1 MKHNKIK
8 KIVFL
13 AVFTALNVAI
23 SRIILIPVPFTH
35 GYINLCD
42 AGIMLIAALA
52 GPEAGLLVGGCSGF
66 LLDLISGYGQFM
78 LFSLVVHG
86 LEGYFVGRLYK
97 KQHYWRLLFA
107 NFGGAAIMVFGYFI
121 TDIILY
127 GITAGIL
134 GIFTNAV
141 QGIAGSIIAVVLV
154 RALKGIRFRSR
165 PES

>member
-1 MKHNKIK
+1 MKRNKIR
-8 KIVFL
+8 KIIFL
-13 AVFTALNVAI
+13 AIFTALNVAI

-42 AGIMLIAALA
+42 AGIMLIAALV

-86 LEGYFVGRLYK
+86 LEGYLVGKLYN
-97 KQHYWRLLFA
+97 KQHYWCLLLA
-107 NFGGAAIMVFGYFI
+107 NLSGAVIMVLGYFI
-121 TDIILY
+121 ADIVLY
-127 GITAGIL
+127 GITAGVL
-134 GIFTNAV
+134 GIFTNVV

-154 RALKGIRFRSR
+154 RVLKDVKFRRR

>member
-1 MKHNKIK
+1 MKHSKMK
-8 KIVFL
+8 KIIFL
-13 AVFTALNVAI
+13 AVFTGLNVAI
-23 SRIILIPVPFTH
+23 SRMILIPIPFTH

-86 LEGYFVGRLYK
+86 LEGYLVGKLYK
-97 KQHYWRLLFA
+97 KQHHWRLLLA
-107 NFGGAAIMVFGYFI
+107 NLSGAVIMIFGYFI
-121 TDIILY
+121 TDVILY
-127 GITAGIL
+127 GVTAGVL

-141 QGIAGSIIAVVLV
+141 QGVAGSIVALVLV
-154 RALKGIRFRSR
+154 RAFKGIRFRSR